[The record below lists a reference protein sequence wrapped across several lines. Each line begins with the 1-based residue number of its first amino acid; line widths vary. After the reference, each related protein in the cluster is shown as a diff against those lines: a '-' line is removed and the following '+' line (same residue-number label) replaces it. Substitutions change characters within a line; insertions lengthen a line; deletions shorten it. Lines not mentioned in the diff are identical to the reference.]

1 MRKRLS
7 ILFEKKMETCL
18 ISAGSMAAVFD
29 QKIWDGFEM
38 LKEEGWK
45 VTLIEALDTAE
56 YEEPIY
62 AMAEAG
68 MELIFLKGEIGSGCA
83 WAAKHAH

>member
-1 MRKRLS
+1 
-7 ILFEKKMETCL
+7 
-18 ISAGSMAAVFD
+18 
-29 QKIWDGFEM
+29 M

-45 VTLIEALDTAE
+45 VTLIEALDMAE
-56 YEEPIY
+56 YEESIY

-68 MELIFLKGEIGSGCA
+68 MELIFLKGDIGSGCV